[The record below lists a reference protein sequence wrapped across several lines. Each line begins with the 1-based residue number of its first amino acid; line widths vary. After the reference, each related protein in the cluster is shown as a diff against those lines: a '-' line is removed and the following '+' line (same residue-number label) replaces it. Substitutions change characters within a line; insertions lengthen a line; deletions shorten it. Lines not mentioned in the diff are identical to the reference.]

1 MLTLK
6 RKVWPDKSDSDYFMA
21 CESYFQSFQSF
32 LVFPSGSGCAWF
44 SWVINAPYEYEW
56 ILNMELVI
64 TNVYIRTE
72 KLKKSPPY
80 FSSNLYKPLKR
91 LNQDRILSYI
101 SFFPFSLLS
110 KTWTHKHISCREPKQ
125 VIIVDRSSRGTKME
139 PFVQQNKICLHKIRG
154 NAVKAITGGGEN
166 TRTHK
171 EWPAKYLV

>member
-21 CESYFQSFQSF
+21 YESYFQSFESF
-32 LVFPSGSGCAWF
+32 LVFPSGSRCAWF
-44 SWVINAPYEYEW
+44 SWLIIAQYEYEW

-72 KLKKSPPY
+72 KKCPPY
-80 FSSNLYKPLKR
+80 FSTNLYKPLKR

-101 SFFPFSLLS
+101 PFFPFSLLS
-110 KTWTHKHISCREPKQ
+110 KTWAHKHISCRKPKQ
-125 VIIVDRSSRGTKME
+125 LIIVDRSSRGTKIE

-154 NAVKAITGGGEN
+154 NAVKAMTGGGKN
-166 TRTHK
+166 THTHK
-171 EWPAKYLV
+171 ERPAKYLV